1 MDKISLIKN
10 LNNQNEFYLTD
21 IFEFI
26 DRDKISVYN
35 TSKIDEINGINT
47 IEQLNELKVIN

>member
-1 MDKISLIKN
+1 MDKINLIKN

-26 DRDKISVYN
+26 DKDKISVYN